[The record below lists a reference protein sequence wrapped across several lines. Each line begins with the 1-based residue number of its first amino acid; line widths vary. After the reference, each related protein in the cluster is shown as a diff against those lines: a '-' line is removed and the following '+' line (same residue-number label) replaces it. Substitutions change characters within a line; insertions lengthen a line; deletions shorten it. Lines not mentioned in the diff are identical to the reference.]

1 MAENLPYSASV
12 GTLEKMLEKIKT
24 ASVPERFTQDFV
36 NTKLA
41 MKGGTANACIPFLKK
56 LAFVGTD
63 GVPSDLYREF
73 RNPKKSRTALGKAFR
88 KVYARLYEMNEYV
101 HDADDGEVLGLIVE
115 CTGGEKSSA
124 STKYTLATFNMLR
137 KHADFEEGVEDDLD
151 QDVDE
156 EPSGHGHGPSQFSY
170 PLPHA
175 QQPPPSQSKGIN
187 LSYTINLNLPATK
200 DIEVFNAIFKSLKQH
215 LLDQ

>member
-1 MAENLPYSASV
+1 MAENLPYSTSV
-12 GTLEKMLEKIKT
+12 GTLERMLDKIKT

-41 MKGGTANACIPFLKK
+41 MKGGTANSCIPFVKK
-56 LAFVGTD
+56 LGLVGTD
-63 GVPSDLYREF
+63 GVPTDLYREY
-73 RNPKKSRTALGKAFR
+73 RNPKKSRKALGKAFR
-88 KVYARLYEMNEYV
+88 KVYSRLYEMNEYV
-101 HDADDGEVLGLIVE
+101 HDADDSDVLGLIVE
-115 CTGGEKSSA
+115 CTGGEKASA

-137 KHADFEEGVEDDLD
+137 KHADFEAEDAENDD
-151 QDVDE
+151 NDE
-156 EPSGHGHGPSQFSY
+156 SDPDFEQQETGHIPI
-170 PLPHA
+170 PLPA
-175 QQPPPSQSKGIN
+175 AYQAAAGASRGIN

>member
-1 MAENLPYSASV
+1 MAENLPYSTSV

-56 LAFVGTD
+56 LGLVGTD
-63 GVPSDLYREF
+63 GIPSDLYREF

-88 KVYARLYEMNEYV
+88 KVYSRLYEMNEYV

-124 STKYTLATFNMLR
+124 STKYTMATFNMLR
-137 KHADFEEGVEDDLD
+137 KHADFEEGVEDDLN

-156 EPSGHGHGPSQFSY
+156 ESLNQGSSQISY
-170 PLPHA
+170 SLPHA
-175 QQPPPSQSKGIN
+175 QQSSPSQTKGIN